1 MRSSNRV
8 VQLVCLGIIAFSLVA
23 SGVFS
28 TAIAAEAG
36 RAQLVYADQTQEGD
50 PPEVALGIAMGA
62 FRGLFVNYLWLR
74 ATKLKEDGK
83 YYEAIELSSAI
94 TKLQPRFPRV
104 WAFHA
109 WNMAYNISVATNTA
123 EERWEW
129 VKAGIALLRD
139 QGIPRNPND
148 LLIHK
153 ELAWIFVHKIQGFSD
168 DANRYYKRML
178 AREWAIALGP
188 PPLLP
193 EDDTE
198 AATKL
203 MVDWMQ
209 VIASAPDG
217 LQEVIDAE
225 IAEKRKALRP
235 GEEGTV
241 LTSKVA
247 ELSDRIRTSAGL
259 PKDKEFGIDLLR
271 FVLLH
276 DAYKGSWYAGEK
288 YATLQAGVQNSIIGE
303 LRDDPQFTDAWTR
316 LLPWARRRV
325 LIDTY
330 HMEPDRMVRLTEKFG
345 PLDWRHPATHAIYW
359 SQRGVEETFD
369 RLGKSSF
376 DTLNTDRIT
385 IQGVQEL
392 WRSGT
397 VLFDPITDEYVTLN
411 NLHFTDTYGKFWQEL
426 TDRREMKGFRAFEL
440 NNEGYENFLRDAIR
454 VYYRM
459 GRYADAGRYFK
470 TLREAPWKN
479 INDRDKADE
488 LGFLTLDE
496 FVAKSLREDR
506 LSVPH
511 VAASEALGSIRDAF
525 YRGLLR
531 NDAKMFKLN
540 MDYAK
545 IVHTVYF
552 EQKQTV
558 DPVLAAGA
566 QRMED
571 MPRNFDDAVASVFIA
586 LLSNQDMEQFNAAAI
601 FRKAPASI
609 QLRCYDILARMFV
622 PNRMPA
628 QQFQDMF
635 PEPAGLE
642 QYRAMR
648 EEQRK
653 TGREGA
659 KEQLELE
666 QK

>member
-1 MRSSNRV
+1 VRSSSRV

-36 RAQLVYADQTQEGD
+36 RSQLVYSDQRQDGD
-50 PPEVALGIAMGA
+50 PPEVSLGIAMGA

-74 ATKLKEDGK
+74 ATRLKEEGK

-153 ELAWIFVHKIQGFSD
+153 ELAWIFVHKVQGFSD
-168 DANRYYKRML
+168 DANRYYKRQL
-178 AREWAIALGP
+178 AREWATILGQ
-188 PPLLP
+188 PPLVP

-198 AATKL
+198 AAKKL
-203 MVDWMQ
+203 MVDWLNQIATAPESLEQ
-209 VIASAPDG
+209 VIAN
-217 LQEVIDAE
+217 E

-241 LTSKVA
+241 IASKVA
-247 ELSDRIRTSAGL
+247 ELAERISTAAGF
-259 PKDKEFGIDLLR
+259 PKGKEFGFDMLR

-288 YATLQAGVQNSIIGE
+288 YATLQSGVTNSVISE
-303 LRDDPQFTDAWTR
+303 LREDAQFTEAWDR

-330 HMEPDRMVRLTEKFG
+330 HMEPDRMVRLTDKFG

-369 RLGKSSF
+369 RIGKSSF

-397 VLFDPITDEYVTLN
+397 VLYDPVTDEYVTLN
-411 NLHFTDTYGKFWQEL
+411 NLHFTDTYGMFWQEL
-426 TDRREMKGFRAFEL
+426 TDRREMKRMSGFEL

-459 GRYADAGRYFK
+459 GRYADAERYFK

-479 INDRDKADE
+479 ANDKDE
-488 LGFLTLDE
+488 VHELSNLTLDE
-496 FVAKSLREDR
+496 FVQKSLREDR

-531 NDAKMFKLN
+531 NDAKLFKTN

-552 EQKQTV
+552 NEKQTV

-571 MPRNFDDAVASVFIA
+571 MPRDFNDAVAGVFIA
-586 LLSNQDMEQFNAAAI
+586 LLANQDMEQFNAAAI
-601 FRKAPASI
+601 FRRAPATV
-609 QLRCYDILARMFV
+609 QLRSYDTIARMFV
-622 PNRMPA
+622 PNRMSQ

-642 QYRAMR
+642 QYRIQR
-648 EEQRK
+648 EQERARS
-653 TGREGA
+653 REGA